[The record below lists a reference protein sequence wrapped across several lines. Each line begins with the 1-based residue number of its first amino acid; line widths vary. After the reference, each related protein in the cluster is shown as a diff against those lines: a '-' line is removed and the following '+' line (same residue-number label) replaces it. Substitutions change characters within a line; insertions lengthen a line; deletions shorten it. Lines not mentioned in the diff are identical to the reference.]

1 MSEVVGDML
10 ARLRIE
16 RGWSQSC
23 FAEQL
28 NAIAG
33 ASTLD
38 RNLISRWERGLRAP
52 GPYWQPHIARLLEID
67 PAALRAAVR
76 HWYNANGNPSAR
88 TSASC
93 PHHSRHGLP
102 SVRYR
107 RLK

>member
-1 MSEVVGDML
+1 MSAAVGDML

-16 RGWSQSC
+16 RGWSQTC

-28 NAIAG
+28 NTIADS
-33 ASTLD
+33 STLD

-52 GPYWQPHIARLLEID
+52 GPYWQPHIAKLLDID
-67 PAALRAAVR
+67 PAELRAAVR
-76 HWYNANGNPSAR
+76 NWYNANGSPGHR

-93 PHHSRHGLP
+93 PHHPAHGLP

-107 RLK
+107 RLP